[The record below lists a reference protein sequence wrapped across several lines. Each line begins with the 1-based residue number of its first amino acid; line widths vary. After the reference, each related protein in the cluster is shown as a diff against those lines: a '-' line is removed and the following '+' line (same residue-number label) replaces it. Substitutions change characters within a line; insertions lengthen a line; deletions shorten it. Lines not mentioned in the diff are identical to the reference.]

1 MNLKNLVLP
10 QDIVA
15 NNGPMVPIE
24 VIPNMEYDK
33 NGLRTD
39 RQIGIKVRV
48 VLPNQHYEQLTVA
61 VSSTVDPVSSAIE
74 KADASHPVH
83 VTFDDFKAK
92 VYVMNGKAGI
102 SAKASAV
109 HIVQPPA
116 TKDDFDFG

>member
-1 MNLKNLVLP
+1 MNINSLILNLDNFANGGPIYATHVARAFEYVNGERTEKVIGLKVTAVFSGNNF
-10 QDIVA
+10 QTQIV
-15 NNGPMVPIE
+15 
-24 VIPNMEYDK
+24 
-33 NGLRTD
+33 
-39 RQIGIKVRV
+39 
-48 VLPNQHYEQLTVA
+48 TVA
-61 VSSTVDPVSSAIE
+61 DTVDTLSAAIE